1 MNTRLIRITVLL
13 ALGATLGGCATPYQ
27 PNGIRGGYKD
37 THLHDNVYYVAFGG
51 NAWIDK
57 GTAVQYFHR
66 RAKELCTEKGFANYR
81 VLKESDSSQWQ
92 AVGGYGTASSYEKPV
107 WGGEVECVS

>member
-1 MNTRLIRITVLL
+1 MNQRHLKIAILV
-13 ALGATLGGCATPYQ
+13 ALGAALGACATPYQ
-27 PNGIRGGYKD
+27 PNGLRGGYKD

-66 RAKELCTEKGFANYR
+66 RAKELCVEKGFSNYR
-81 VLKESDSSQWQ
+81 VLRESDSSQWQ
-92 AVGGYGTASSYEKPV
+92 AVGGYGTASAYEKPV
-107 WGGEVECVS
+107 WGGEIECIS

>member
-1 MNTRLIRITVLL
+1 MTTSLL
-13 ALGATLGGCATPYQ
+13 KFIPLVAVCVMLGACATPYQ

-37 THLHDNVYYVAFGG
+37 QHLHDNVYYVAFGG

-66 RAKELCTEKGFANYR
+66 RAKELCTEKGFGNYR

-92 AVGGYGTASSYEKPV
+92 GVAGYGTASVYEKPV
-107 WGGEVECVS
+107 WGGEIECVG